1 MADTNTFPLISGHLS
16 LDLANTLVVRRAVCY
31 DLLRTTA
38 DLAQWFEAVG
48 EVDPDYELQPL
59 FDAAYTEQD
68 LDELRQLRAL
78 LRQGFE
84 QVEPN
89 SMDLPLDWHAKWE
102 RLIQQAPL
110 TYKLTSGK
118 LIPTPIGRPLA
129 ALASLI
135 AFDALQLLSSGDF
148 ATVRRCANPDC
159 VLLFMDVTGR
169 RKWCSMKL
177 CGNRA
182 KVARHHSRATTS
194 SAP

>member
-16 LDLANTLVVRRAVCY
+16 LDLANTLVVRRAVCH

-38 DLAQWFEAVG
+38 DLALWFEAVR
-48 EVDPDYELQPL
+48 EVDPEYEFQPL

-89 SMDLPLDWHAKWE
+89 SMDLPLDWRAKWE

-118 LIPTPIGRPLA
+118 LIPTPIGRPLD

-182 KVARHHSRATTS
+182 KVARHHSRITS
-194 SAP
+194 PFAH